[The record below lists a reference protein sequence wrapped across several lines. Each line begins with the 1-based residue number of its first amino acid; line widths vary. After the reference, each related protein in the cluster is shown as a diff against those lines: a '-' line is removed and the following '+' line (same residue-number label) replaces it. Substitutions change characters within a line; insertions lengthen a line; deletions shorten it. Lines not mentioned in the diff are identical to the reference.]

1 MNNWIDKWDDFRF
14 SLNDF
19 YMVGLMTGW
28 MLFFMGLFTLQLGKT
43 LIGLF
48 VVILFFIL
56 IRTQWFITEIE
67 FLKGMIPHHSMAILM
82 SKRLAEKPNTIQPLL
97 KQIIET
103 QEKEILIMKN
113 YLS

>member
-1 MNNWIDKWDDFRF
+1 
-14 SLNDF
+14 
-19 YMVGLMTGW
+19 
-28 MLFFMGLFTLQLGKT
+28 
-43 LIGLF
+43 
-48 VVILFFIL
+48 
-56 IRTQWFITEIE
+56 
-67 FLKGMIPHHSMAILM
+67 M